1 MGEIKAIPT
10 IYKGIPF
17 RSKLEAQWA
26 KFFDAEG
33 IAYIYEPEGYE
44 FKDGTRYLPDFYLP
58 DAHQFFEVKGVMSEL
73 DIHKI
78 KRLIKESNRAVTIGY
93 GDGGFCACDYGAG
106 GNPDESWDEYQD
118 FMLTDKYGRAND
130 SSVLVK
136 CETCG
141 KKWFMGTAGWFK
153 CQCCGEY
160 DGDHHIAEWRYSNET
175 DWYEKAYINIKKRGE

>member
-78 KRLIKESNRAVTIGY
+78 KRLSHGCRRRI
-93 GDGGFCACDYGAG
+93 
-106 GNPDESWDEYQD
+106 P
-118 FMLTDKYGRAND
+118 
-130 SSVLVK
+130 
-136 CETCG
+136 
-141 KKWFMGTAGWFK
+141 
-153 CQCCGEY
+153 
-160 DGDHHIAEWRYSNET
+160 YSNGHDVRTRSLCRCNVHGHE
-175 DWYEKAYINIKKRGE
+175 ASG